1 MVFPSPSTALRHRFE
16 RRSRRLELAR
26 EIRESLVS
34 LAGLL
39 GRPVRHRGGE
49 VVGRVTDVVV
59 RWDTDEPSLRCPGW
73 W

>member
-1 MVFPSPSTALRHRFE
+1 MAFPSPSTVLRHRFE

-39 GRPVRHRGGE
+39 GRPVRHHGDE
-49 VVGRVTDVVV
+49 VIGRVTDVVV
-59 RWDTDEPSLRCPGW
+59 RWHESP
-73 W
+73 